1 MTVTNKIYSYFD
13 KNPDLRVLFI
23 FNDEFLAME
32 LAETQ
37 WKEGYRYVDFQGD
50 WFTVKYN
57 LDNAW
62 ANEKVILYFHQESP
76 LQRKSLQGQFPL
88 LDVLTA
94 NMEYHHQDYVAYM
107 QQYSLPSNMALFV
120 EKNIKQLQSDRML
133 RLLQSY
139 YADRS
144 ITPEIAVRAFLSSYL
159 GQTRVLD
166 WDNIV
171 LKILFLGRS
180 AERNKQ
186 TDFYV
191 KLRSASMVKDKLN
204 EKLES
209 IFGCT
214 IDDHAEAKVKR
225 LVETFKYNAIVQ
237 NLAPVP
243 ADNYKGYRM
252 SDSIALQQMNR
263 ILELAMNH
271 PKTAKALTEVMDEWG
286 TDIRDEDLIRW

>member
-1 MTVTNKIYSYFD
+1 MTVTDKIYSYFD

-32 LAETQ
+32 LAEAT
-37 WKEGYRYVDFQGD
+37 WKEGYRYVDFKGD
-50 WFTVKYN
+50 WFTTKYN
-57 LDNAW
+57 LDTAW
-62 ANEKVILYFHQESP
+62 ANEKVIFYFHQESP

-139 YADRS
+139 YTDRS

-166 WDNIV
+166 WDSII
-171 LKILFLGRS
+171 LRILFLGRS
-180 AERNKQ
+180 SERNKQ

-214 IDDHAEAKVKR
+214 IDDNAEAKVKI
-225 LVETFKYNAIVQ
+225 LIEIFKYNVIVQ

-243 ADNYKGYRM
+243 ADNYKP
-252 SDSIALQQMNR
+252 
-263 ILELAMNH
+263 EF
-271 PKTAKALTEVMDEWG
+271 W
-286 TDIRDEDLIRW
+286 IR

>member
-1 MTVTNKIYSYFD
+1 MTVTDKIYSYFD

-32 LAETQ
+32 LAEAT
-37 WKEGYRYVDFQGD
+37 WKEGYRYVDFKGD
-50 WFTVKYN
+50 WFTTKCN
-57 LDNAW
+57 LDTAW

-94 NMEYHHQDYVAYM
+94 NMEYHHQDYMAYM

-159 GQTRVLD
+159 GQ
-166 WDNIV
+166 
-171 LKILFLGRS
+171 
-180 AERNKQ
+180 
-186 TDFYV
+186 
-191 KLRSASMVKDKLN
+191 
-204 EKLES
+204 
-209 IFGCT
+209 
-214 IDDHAEAKVKR
+214 
-225 LVETFKYNAIVQ
+225 
-237 NLAPVP
+237 PV
-243 ADNYKGYRM
+243 YW
-252 SDSIALQQMNR
+252 I
-263 ILELAMNH
+263 
-271 PKTAKALTEVMDEWG
+271 G
-286 TDIRDEDLIRW
+286 TTSF